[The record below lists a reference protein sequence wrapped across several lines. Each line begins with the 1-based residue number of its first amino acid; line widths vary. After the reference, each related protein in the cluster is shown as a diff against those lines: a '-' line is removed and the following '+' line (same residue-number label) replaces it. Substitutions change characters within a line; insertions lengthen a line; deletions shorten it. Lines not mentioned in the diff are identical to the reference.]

1 MNDSNFCIAA
11 LLLQQALNDGGEHDI
26 PCKYINYFYEMVA
39 KSMWRCVLNAIASCE
54 LYGDA
59 QRFEFNLSGYID
71 TYYENDNIRW
81 RGLSDEQVDR
91 LKRTYPDIVYSFR
104 IMAISIIEYYLRRM
118 NLSDIAQAVEYFN
131 IPLGQRPKVEFS
143 NMNYIAY
150 ECRNKVRTAEEI
162 YDIFLS
168 QARKL
173 MHYKEKEE

>member
-1 MNDSNFCIAA
+1 MNDSNICIAA
-11 LLLQQALNDGGEHDI
+11 LLLQQALNDGDEHDI